1 MTTQTPGKPGRETG
15 LEIVADP
22 DCIRKGK
29 VIHKERPPHRR
40 LPPRWNC
47 WPEVLLGILAC
58 AVFLGFLGSVDLWG
72 KREQRAAV
80 EAIDTID
87 HHHWLVAELQGRPR
101 LEKPPLPRWSMA
113 VVFWLTGRRD
123 EWMVRLP
130 SAICGLATVALVL
143 ALGRRMAGES
153 VGRAAALVLCST
165 AFFVGEMR
173 QASNDAPLALFTT
186 LALYAAWRRLHD
198 HEPADPRAAVKPR
211 PLAGGAAVVPAG
223 SRQAEPDGGAD
234 ETGEATA
241 GSSIWSLVFC
251 AALGLGFL
259 TKGPIILLLVF
270 VALIP
275 YLSFSGRLAWGMRR
289 LVHGWG
295 LLLFVILAFGWP
307 ALVLRADP
315 QASRVW
321 LLEMA
326 EKTGLS
332 RILEHRRHSML
343 AAQWPAMVLPW
354 TLIAALALALP
365 FFNGLPALASRRR
378 NESPRTLPSWVSPI
392 WLAWWWAMGN
402 LAIFSVWEIA
412 KPSYYVPCLPATALL
427 TGAAWVRLT
436 RAARGR
442 DRAGVAARAILQ
454 TQWVL
459 LFVAAAAAPLVARPL
474 FPSPIWTWALAIA
487 LALAVSVAMS
497 ALAWR
502 RGADDLALAP
512 ITTACVLGILIAYG
526 RIAPAENSQRGH
538 RALAQT
544 LHRLVRPGTDKIM
557 FFNEIDE
564 GLSFYLDDLDLTP
577 VPGTHPRYNT
587 AYDLAASYLAAHSPT
602 AALSDLEAKRQAY
615 DKKSLLTW
623 LDHAGPNTPYLLIR
637 KSLLDRYAT
646 DLAGRVAPL
655 FSESDM
661 KRNELVLLQV
671 VGRDPTTARSNEPTR
686 R

>member
-1 MTTQTPGKPGRETG
+1 M
-15 LEIVADP
+15 LA
-22 DCIRKGK
+22 
-29 VIHKERPPHRR
+29 
-40 LPPRWNC
+40 
-47 WPEVLLGILAC
+47 ILAC
-58 AVFLGFLGSVDLWG
+58 TVFLGFLGSVNLWG

-130 SAICGLATVALVL
+130 SALCGLATVALVL

-165 AFFVGEMR
+165 GFFVGEMR

-198 HEPADPRAAVKPR
+198 LEPSGQLAAMIPR
-211 PLAGGAAVVPAG
+211 PPAVCAAAPAG
-223 SRQAEPDGGAD
+223 SRQEESDGGSN
-234 ETGEATA
+234 ETVEATA
-241 GSSIWSLVFC
+241 GPPVWSLVFH

-259 TKGPIILLLVF
+259 TKGPIILLLVL

-275 YLSFSGRLAWGMRR
+275 YLSFSRRLAWGMRR

-295 LLLFVILAFGWP
+295 WLLFVILAFGWP
-307 ALVLRADP
+307 ALVLRRSAGGAGMAARNGREDGHVADP
-315 QASRVW
+315 GASPAFDAGGTVARHGSSLDTDRGPCAGFTVFQRLAGQGQKTPRRRPPSFAELGFADLACLVVGDRQSGDLERLGDRQAKLLPSLHAGDGLVDGSRVGDTDPCC
-321 LLEMA
+321 A
-326 EKTGLS
+326 G
-332 RILEHRRHSML
+332 
-343 AAQWPAMVLPW
+343 
-354 TLIAALALALP
+354 
-365 FFNGLPALASRRR
+365 R
-378 NESPRTLPSWVSPI
+378 NRS
-392 WLAWWWAMGN
+392 
-402 LAIFSVWEIA
+402 
-412 KPSYYVPCLPATALL
+412 
-427 TGAAWVRLT
+427 
-436 RAARGR
+436 
-442 DRAGVAARAILQ
+442 GVAARAILQ
-454 TQWVL
+454 AQWVL
-459 LFVAAAAAPLVARPL
+459 LFVAAAVAPLLARPF
-474 FPSPIWTWALAIA
+474 FPWPIWTWTLAIA
-487 LALAVSVAMS
+487 GALAVSVAWS

-502 RGADDLALAP
+502 RGADELALAP

-544 LHRLVRPGTDKIM
+544 LHRLVQPGTHKIM

-564 GLSFYLDDLDLTP
+564 GLWFYLDDLDLTP

-587 AYDLAASYLAAHSPT
+587 AYDLAASYLAAHSPIV
-602 AALSDLEAKRQAY
+602 ALSDLEANRQAH

-646 DLAGRVAPL
+646 DLAGRVAL
-655 FSESDM
+655 VFSESDM
-661 KRNELVLLQV
+661 KRNELVLLHV
-671 VGRDPTTARSNEPTR
+671 VGGDSIFARSNEPTR

>member
-1 MTTQTPGKPGRETG
+1 M
-15 LEIVADP
+15 LA
-22 DCIRKGK
+22 
-29 VIHKERPPHRR
+29 
-40 LPPRWNC
+40 
-47 WPEVLLGILAC
+47 ILAC
-58 AVFLGFLGSVDLWG
+58 TVFLGFLGSVDLWG

-130 SAICGLATVALVL
+130 SALCGLATVALVL

-165 AFFVGEMR
+165 GFFVGEMR

-198 HEPADPRAAVKPR
+198 LEPSGQLAAMIPR
-211 PLAGGAAVVPAG
+211 PPAVCAAAPAG
-223 SRQAEPDGGAD
+223 SRQEESDGGSN
-234 ETGEATA
+234 ETVEATA
-241 GSSIWSLVFC
+241 GPPVWSLVFH

-259 TKGPIILLLVF
+259 TKGPIILLLVL

-275 YLSFSGRLAWGMRR
+275 YLSFSRRLAWGMRR

-295 LLLFVILAFGWP
+295 WLLFVILAFGWP

-315 QASRVW
+315 QAARVW

-326 EKTGLS
+326 EKMGMS

-343 AAQWPAMVLPW
+343 AGQWPAMVLPW
-354 TLIAALALALP
+354 TLIAGLALALP
-365 FFNGLPALASRRR
+365 FFNGLPAKGRRR
-378 NESPRTLPSWVSPI
+378 RDEGPQALPSWVSPI
-392 WLAWWWAMGN
+392 WLAWWWAIGN
-402 LAIFSVWEIA
+402 LAILSVWEIA
-412 KPSYYVPCLPATALL
+412 KPSYYLPCMPATALL
-427 TGAAWVRLT
+427 TGAAWVTLT

-442 DRAGVAARAILQ
+442 NRSGVAARAILQ
-454 TQWVL
+454 AQWVL
-459 LFVAAAAAPLVARPL
+459 LFVAAAVAPLLARPF
-474 FPSPIWTWALAIA
+474 FPWPIWTWTLAIA
-487 LALAVSVAMS
+487 GALAVSVAWS

-502 RGADDLALAP
+502 RGADELALAP

-544 LHRLVRPGTDKIM
+544 LHRLVQPGTHKIM

-564 GLSFYLDDLDLTP
+564 GLWFYLDDLDLTP

-587 AYDLAASYLAAHSPT
+587 AYDLAASYLAAHSPIV
-602 AALSDLEAKRQAY
+602 ALSDLEANRQAH

-646 DLAGRVAPL
+646 DLAGRVAL
-655 FSESDM
+655 VFSESDM
-661 KRNELVLLQV
+661 KRNELVLLHV
-671 VGRDPTTARSNEPTR
+671 VGRDSIFARSNEPTR

>member
-1 MTTQTPGKPGRETG
+1 
-15 LEIVADP
+15 
-22 DCIRKGK
+22 
-29 VIHKERPPHRR
+29 
-40 LPPRWNC
+40 
-47 WPEVLLGILAC
+47 LAC

-87 HHHWLVAELQGRPR
+87 HNHWLVAELQGRPR

-113 VVFWLTGRRD
+113 GLLWLTGRRD
-123 EWMVRLP
+123 EWMMRLP
-130 SAICGLATVALVL
+130 SAICGLATVVLVL

-165 AFFVGEMR
+165 GFFVGEMR

-198 HEPADPRAAVKPR
+198 EEPSGQRAAIKPR
-211 PLAGGAAVVPAG
+211 LLTGRADGAAPAG
-223 SRQAEPDGGAD
+223 SLQEEPDGGSV
-234 ETGEATA
+234 ETGKATA
-241 GSSIWSLVFC
+241 GSSVWSLVFY

-259 TKGPIILLLVF
+259 TKGPVILLLVL

-295 LLLFVILAFGWP
+295 LSLFVILVFGWP
-307 ALVLRADP
+307 TLVLRADP

-321 LLEMA
+321 LSEMA
-326 EKTGLS
+326 EQTGIW
-332 RILEHRRHSML
+332 RILEHRRHSTL
-343 AAQWPAMVLPW
+343 AGQWPAMVLPW
-354 TLIAALALALP
+354 TLIAGLGLALP
-365 FFNGLPALASRRR
+365 FFAGLPVLGSRRW
-378 NESPRTLPSWVSPI
+378 NESPRASRRWVSPI

-412 KPSYYVPCLPATALL
+412 KPNYYVPCMPATALL
-427 TGAAWVRLT
+427 TGTAWVRLT
-436 RAARGR
+436 RTARGANR
-442 DRAGVAARAILQ
+442 MGVAARAILQ

-474 FPSPIWTWALAIA
+474 IPWPIWTWTLAIA
-487 LALAVSVAMS
+487 GALAVSVAWS
-497 ALAWR
+497 AGVWR
-502 RGADDLALAP
+502 RGADELALAP
-512 ITTACVLGILIAYG
+512 IATACVLGIVIAYG
-526 RIAPAENSQRGH
+526 HIAPAENSQRGH
-538 RALAQT
+538 RTLAQA
-544 LHRLVRPGTDKIM
+544 LHQLVRPGTHKIM

-564 GLSFYLDDLDLTP
+564 GLWFYLNDLELMP
-577 VPGTHPRYNT
+577 VPGTHPRYKT
-587 AYDLAASYLAAHSPT
+587 AYDLAASDLAAHSPVLT
-602 AALSDLEAKRQAY
+602 LSDLEAERQAH
-615 DKKSLLTW
+615 DKISLMTW
-623 LDHAGPNTPYLLIR
+623 LDHADPNAPYLLIR

-646 DLAGRVAPL
+646 DLAGRTVPL
-655 FSESDM
+655 FSESGM

-671 VGRDPTTARSNEPTR
+671 VGRDPITARSNEPTR